1 MNVAIVQQ
9 QQQQQQQHHSVSQ
22 ISAPPVTITSRNIM
36 STGQIR
42 PPQAHVPANL
52 NSTPNAH
59 TTSVIRIS
67 PASSA
72 ASITNNSVHTTYQPF
87 HPQHV
92 PGIVTN
98 SNAVILTTASIPSYN
113 NGNGTIVNEHATIP
127 KNGINSGSVHS
138 WTTLLP
144 LIDAPN
150 KNHKTTTN
158 TTSQLKPESANV
170 PASHEDGDR
179 KHKQNKNIVGN

>member
-1 MNVAIVQQ
+1 
-9 QQQQQQQHHSVSQ
+9 
-22 ISAPPVTITSRNIM
+22 M
-36 STGQIR
+36 STGQIKV
-42 PPQAHVPANL
+42 PQTHGVPIL

-72 ASITNNSVHTTYQPF
+72 SSITNNSVHTTYQPF
-87 HPQHV
+87 HPENAA
-92 PGIVTN
+92 GIVAH
-98 SNAVILTTASIPSYN
+98 SGAVILTTASIPYN
-113 NGNGTIVNEHATIP
+113 NGTSAATGVVNEHSAIP

-150 KNHKTTTN
+150 KSQKTAN
-158 TTSQLKPESANV
+158 VATSHLKPDTANTPMV
-170 PASHEDGDR
+170 HDDGDGGHLNYLL
-179 KHKQNKNIVGN
+179 KSISIFSSFFSFFLTQ

>member
-1 MNVAIVQQ
+1 MPQT
-9 QQQQQQQHHSVSQ
+9 H
-22 ISAPPVTITSRNIM
+22 VT
-36 STGQIR
+36 
-42 PPQAHVPANL
+42 ANL

-72 ASITNNSVHTTYQPF
+72 ASITNNSVHTAYQPF
-87 HPQHV
+87 HPEHASEV
-92 PGIVTN
+92 VTH
-98 SNAVILTTASIPSYN
+98 SGAVILTTASIAYN
-113 NGNGTIVNEHATIP
+113 NGTAAIATTNEHSSVP

-150 KNHKTTTN
+150 KNQKTTI
-158 TTSQLKPESANV
+158 TTSSHARPENSNCAV
-170 PASHEDGDR
+170 MSHGGGDDGDG
-179 KHKQNKNIVGN
+179 KQFRIVCNCSVF

>member
-1 MNVAIVQQ
+1 
-9 QQQQQQQHHSVSQ
+9 
-22 ISAPPVTITSRNIM
+22 M
-36 STGQIR
+36 STGQIKV
-42 PPQAHVPANL
+42 PQSHVTANI

-72 ASITNNSVHTTYQPF
+72 SSITNNSVNTTYQPF
-87 HPQHV
+87 HSEHA
-92 PGIVTN
+92 PGIVTH
-98 SNAVILTTASIPSYN
+98 SGAVILTTASIAYN
-113 NGNGTIVNEHATIP
+113 NGTGGAANEHPIP

-150 KNHKTTTN
+150 KNQKTTTIS
-158 TTSQLKPESANV
+158 TSHVKPESANV
-170 PASHEDGDR
+170 PMSHDDGDG
-179 KHKQNKNIVGN
+179 KNQIFIQRIESILNTLYFLFCR